1 MQLTRIDGMNMKN
14 KDKLRTCI
22 WDMMEARK
30 ISNPEKPCH
39 GRIPDFKGSKEA
51 AGMLRSTEEWKKAEV
66 VFSSPD
72 TAQIKVR
79 EYALLDGKKLI
90 MASPNLERGYI
101 LLDPLKVQG
110 SEKAASSKEGAFKF
124 GTNIQRFPGVDLVVE
139 GSVAVDMS
147 GGRLGK
153 GKSYGDTEIVHL
165 FHEKVIKEDT
175 PIATTVHEIQIVDS
189 VPVEAHDQKINM
201 IATPERVLRIF

>member
-1 MQLTRIDGMNMKN
+1 MKN
-14 KDKLRTCI
+14 KDELRTCM
-22 WDMMEARK
+22 WDTLEARK
-30 ISNPEKPCH
+30 ISNPKKPCR
-39 GRIPDFKGSKEA
+39 GRIPDFNGSKEA

-110 SEKAASSKEGAFKF
+110 NEKTASSKDGAFKF
-124 GTNIQRFPGVDLVVE
+124 GTSIQSFPRVDMVVE
-139 GSVAVDMS
+139 GCVAVDIS

-153 GKSYGDTEIVHL
+153 GKSYGDTEISKL
-165 FHEKVIKEDT
+165 FHEEVIGKNT
-175 PIATTVHEIQIVDS
+175 PIATTVHEIQIVSS
-189 VPVEAHDQKINM
+189 VPMEAHDQKINM
-201 IATPERVLRIF
+201 ISTPRRVIRIG